1 MLLCKKQTL
10 ESLMYGAPKVYSTK
24 RANLSGKRTEHM
36 MQQCIRLSTLFRG
49 SFSPAVTQLE
59 YFLFCLPKTGFL
71 PVFFPQSFYQTKP
84 LWEKE

>member
-1 MLLCKKQTL
+1 MERRRCTAQNVPISQAKGQS
-10 ESLMYGAPKVYSTK
+10 SL
-24 RANLSGKRTEHM
+24 

-84 LWEKE
+84 LREKE